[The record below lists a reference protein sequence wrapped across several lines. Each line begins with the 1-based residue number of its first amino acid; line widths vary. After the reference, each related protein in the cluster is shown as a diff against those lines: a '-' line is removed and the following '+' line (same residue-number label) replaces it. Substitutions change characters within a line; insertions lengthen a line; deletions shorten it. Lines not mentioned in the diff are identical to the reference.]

1 MRADSEV
8 HGGTV
13 TGRASQL
20 SHVLRL
26 EGRSGHFLASCDRD
40 GTGEC
45 RFERMETSM
54 PSDESSE
61 QRTEPESEVE
71 AHLYGADEP
80 EGDGSERK
88 RRRKRKQADEGDL
101 DELAKKRT

>member
-1 MRADSEV
+1 
-8 HGGTV
+8 
-13 TGRASQL
+13 
-20 SHVLRL
+20 
-26 EGRSGHFLASCDRD
+26 
-40 GTGEC
+40 
-45 RFERMETSM
+45 M

-61 QRTEPESEVE
+61 QRTEPDSEVE